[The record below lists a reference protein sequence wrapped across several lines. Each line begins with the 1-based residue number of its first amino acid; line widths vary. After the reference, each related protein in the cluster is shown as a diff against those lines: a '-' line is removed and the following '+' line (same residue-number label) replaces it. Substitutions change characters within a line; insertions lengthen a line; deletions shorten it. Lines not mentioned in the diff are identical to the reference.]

1 MSYKPL
7 LALFLLLA
15 TTDIVRAAPVSVV
28 AAENVY
34 GDVAVALAGGR
45 ATVHSILSNPNT
57 DPHFFEASPSVARA
71 LAGADIVVVNG
82 EGYDP
87 WMQSLLGASAHTG
100 RQGLIV
106 ADLVHAPPGGTPH
119 LWYAPTTMPQVA
131 RALAA
136 ALTRQ
141 DPAGTAIYATR

>member
-15 TTDIVRAAPVSVV
+15 SGVNGQAAPVSIV
-28 AAENVY
+28 AAENIY
-34 GDVAVALAGGR
+34 GDVAEAIAGDR

-71 LAGADIVVVNG
+71 LAGADIVVING

-87 WMQSLLGASAHTG
+87 WMQALLGASAHPG
-100 RQGLIV
+100 RQVLVV
-106 ADLVHAPPGGTPH
+106 AELVRTSTCTWPSGKMLRPYWASSAK
-119 LWYAPTTMPQVA
+119 LDFSRM
-131 RALAA
+131 R
-136 ALTRQ
+136 
-141 DPAGTAIYATR
+141 